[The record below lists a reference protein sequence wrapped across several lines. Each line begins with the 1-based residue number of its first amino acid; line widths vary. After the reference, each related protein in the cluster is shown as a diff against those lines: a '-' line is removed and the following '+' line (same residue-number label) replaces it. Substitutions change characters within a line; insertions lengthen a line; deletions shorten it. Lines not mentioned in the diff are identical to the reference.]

1 MDEQVEEVTAMGE
14 QTRRRGYGSVR
25 QQELHLDGV
34 VQYNDVSSG
43 NTISEQE
50 DYQGGSGSEQNGCR
64 LAIRNVAS
72 DKHVRS

>member
-34 VQYNDVSSG
+34 VQYDDVSSG
-43 NTISEQE
+43 NAISERE
-50 DYQGGSGSEQNGCR
+50 DYRGGSGSERVSVGHQKRG
-64 LAIRNVAS
+64 I
-72 DKHVRS
+72 